1 MRNRKLLL
9 QFPLIVTCIH
19 ISLSGVETCLISA
32 IHTPTFH
39 SRKGIGHP
47 EDCFSLKEKEEK
59 KKKKRKKKET
69 QHK

>member
-9 QFPLIVTCIH
+9 QFLLIVTYIH
-19 ISLSGVETCLISA
+19 ISLSGVETCLIPA

-47 EDCFSLKEKEEK
+47 EDCFSLKGKEEK
-59 KKKKRKKKET
+59 KKKKRKKET